1 MDSKDKKQS
10 ISGTVISSKMN
21 NTVVVSVETT
31 QLHPKYNKVIKRS
44 KKYYAHDPSND
55 IQEGQKVKIVATR
68 PISKLKRWLV
78 TGSIQSI

>member
-1 MDSKDKKQS
+1 M
-10 ISGTVISSKMN
+10 
-21 NTVVVSVETT
+21 
-31 QLHPKYNKVIKRS
+31 HPKYNKVIKRS